1 MMVVQIPRHRRA
13 REENRRSWH
22 GGAFIVESLVLLAFL
37 MAALAVVVQLTGIAH
52 ERGTEA
58 DHLSN
63 AVTIAANNAEAFA
76 ADPASGNMTA
86 SFTIANG
93 SLVEVDGTPDA
104 GDESTTYQVNR
115 TVEQHDKG
123 GGTLYTAHIAVTQGA
138 ETVYTLDTS
147 RYSTGAEEA

>member
-1 MMVVQIPRHRRA
+1 MVVQLPRRR
-13 REENRRSWH
+13 RTRTENRRSWH

-63 AVTIAANNAEAFA
+63 AVTLAANNAEAFA
-76 ADPASGNMTA
+76 ADPASGSMTA

-104 GDESTTYQVNR
+104 GNEAATYLLDR
-115 TVEQHDKG
+115 TVEQHAKG
-123 GGTLYTAHIAVTQGA
+123 SGTLYTAHIAVTQGG
-138 ETVYTLDTS
+138 ETVYALDTS
-147 RYSTGAEEA
+147 CYSTDAEEA

>member
-1 MMVVQIPRHRRA
+1 MVVQIPRHGRA

-58 DHLSN
+58 DRLSN

-86 SFTIANG
+86 AFAIANG

-104 GDESTTYQVNR
+104 GNESPTYQV
-115 TVEQHDKG
+115 TVTGEELYKG
-123 GGTLYTAHIAVTQGA
+123 GGTRYTAQTSVTQGT
-138 ETVYTLDTS
+138 ETGYTLDTS